1 MSPTVAIVV
10 ATFGEPVW
18 AHRAA
23 LAVASARAQQPDE
36 LHAVHAA
43 TLADA
48 RNAAGAETTADWL
61 CHLDADDRLEEG
73 YLDAMRAAIVEHGPG
88 ALYAPRI
95 RFVRDGVADEPTS
108 IAHRDMDR
116 LNPCV
121 VGTLIE
127 RQLVADVGGWWPERA
142 WEDWS
147 LFRRAWL
154 AGARLIEVPDAVYR
168 ITVNPEGRNSTV
180 HDPQRLSAEIRRSH
194 RHWAAQRRR
203 AHRAAR

>member
-1 MSPTVAIVV
+1 MSPTIAVLV

-23 LAVASARAQQPDE
+23 LAVSAARAQQPDE
-36 LHAVHAA
+36 VHAVHAA

-48 RNAAGAETTADWL
+48 RNAADAAASADWL
-61 CHLDADDRLEEG
+61 CHLDADDRLEAG

-95 RFVRDGVADEPTS
+95 RFVRDGVDEPVQS
-108 IAHRDMDR
+108 IAHRDMDH

-121 VGTLIE
+121 VGTVLE
-127 RQLVADVGGWWPERA
+127 RQLVADIGGWWHERA

-194 RHWAAQRRR
+194 RRWAAERRR
-203 AHRAAR
+203 AWRAAR